1 MVARRFDVF
10 RNPSNVSAKKIPYFL
25 VVQSDLL
32 GDMDTCV
39 VLPLAKAHAAQASA
53 SARLNPQFEI
63 EGASVVLL
71 TQLIGVIPM
80 RALHK
85 HVVNLDVQRSNIV
98 RALDFLFEG
107 I

>member
-10 RNPSNVSAKKIPYFL
+10 RNPSGVSAKKIPYFL

-32 GDMDTCV
+32 GEMDTCV

-63 EGASVVLL
+63 EGSQVVML

-85 HVVNLDVQRSNIV
+85 HVVNLDIQRGTIV
-98 RALDFLFEG
+98 CALNFLCEG